1 MRVSDTSWLHLFLNT
16 QCITHKQFPLF
27 CIRFLIPSR
36 QYLIDGDRIMFWLP
50 DPVMFNLQ
58 ENVYWLS
65 APPPYPLLLSEHI
78 TACCSI
84 KSRERM
90 CKSFDLT
97 ILLLCLR
104 LWCLNWGICTDVN
117 LSFSYF
123 WINPKYPKQILN
135 KMDDNA

>member
-1 MRVSDTSWLHLFLNT
+1 MRVSDTSWLRLFPHTN
-16 QCITHKQFPLF
+16 KQFPLF
-27 CIRFLIPSR
+27 CIWFLIHSR
-36 QYLIDGDRIMFWLP
+36 QDLIDGDRIMFWLP

-65 APPPYPLLLSEHI
+65 APPYPLLLSEHI

-117 LSFSYF
+117 LIFSYF